1 MIPFEAD
8 EEDGTFTEMLKTLG
22 HDESPERKGVFQEH
36 ASRCKDELENGDDQ
50 EDLDAEEEDGRRRV
64 TPSHLEREFFLGS
77 DSEQPLQEAPRSQ
90 EIDPKLEAVHAAQAF
105 MFTKSGGTRKALVDW
120 GPRTGHIRLWKDK
133 YGEGWIEPEEPIE
146 NDCMHPSG
154 MVWFYDRE
162 ASENFTKKNIVDLP
176 VKFMLYEQ
184 NFKLGAAFVTLLER
198 PGEQQKSCS
207 SSRPRRQRARED
219 LQTECRKRRRTEEIE
234 EENEEDEI
242 EERSEENEDEQAE
255 MAEMENESFCDE
267 DAGQEDQDG
276 SQDSPRNS
284 HAANAVYEKYDEDE
298 EEDDN
303 YKQELDEIPQVP
315 QPPREPPPKRPR
327 AGAPG
332 SAHQNAKSMLQ
343 AEVPLAMKG
352 LAEKETAWS
361 PSDLSK
367 RTLKYFVGGLS
378 AAEHQ
383 EDWNA
388 AAEKFMRSSLDS
400 FSRACCS
407 KPWFLDAE
415 DLLKPILHSVSWELI
430 QDCSDASECLPES
443 LQELVEECYGRMM
456 DGCNFDHSVRDAV
469 HQSFGQHGKEIEAK
483 VVTAL
488 LRTHEGAVKKATEA
502 EGSSMRKI
510 EAFTKSWMNLG
521 MDRASVMLSHPEELF
536 SEDAILELFRLLLS
550 PTISESYTCVPRHL
564 RSPKG
569 RPPRNWNYI
578 RPCVRE
584 LLKRWREA
592 KGSSG
597 KSQKNGD
604 KVEKK
609 PLPKQVMPAALK
621 AKK

>member
-22 HDESPERKGVFQEH
+22 HDESSEAKGVFQER
-36 ASRCKDELENGDDQ
+36 ASDRCKDELENGDDQ
-50 EDLDAEEEDGRRRV
+50 EDLDEEEEDDDRRRV
-64 TPSHLEREFFLGS
+64 TPSHVEREFFLGS
-77 DSEQPLQEAPRSQ
+77 DSEQPLQEVPRPQ

-133 YGEGWIEPEEPIE
+133 YGEGWIEPEEPIQ

-162 ASENFTKKNIVDLP
+162 ASENFTKKSIVDLR

-207 SSRPRRQRARED
+207 SSLPRRQRAREE
-219 LQTECRKRRRTEEIE
+219 LQTECRKRRRTEEENEGIEERQSE
-234 EENEEDEI
+234 EENQGEL
-242 EERSEENEDEQAE
+242 AE
-255 MAEMENESFCDE
+255 MADMENESFCDE
-267 DAGQEDQDG
+267 DAGQDG

-284 HAANAVYEKYDEDE
+284 HAAHAVYEKYDEDE
-298 EEDDN
+298 EDDN
-303 YKQELDEIPQVP
+303 YQQELDEIPQVP
-315 QPPREPPPKRPR
+315 QPPCEPPPKRPR

-332 SAHQNAKSMLQ
+332 AAHQNAKSMLQ
-343 AEVPLAMKG
+343 TEVPLAMKG
-352 LAEKETAWS
+352 LAEKETIWS

-383 EDWNA
+383 DDWNA
-388 AAEKFMRSSLDS
+388 AAEKFIRNSLDS
-400 FSRACCS
+400 FSRACSS

-430 QDCSDASECLPES
+430 QDCSDASECSSES
-443 LQELVEECYGRMM
+443 LQELVEECYGKMM

-469 HQSFGQHGKEIEAK
+469 RQSFGQHGKEIEAK

-550 PTISESYTCVPRHL
+550 PTICESYTCVPRHL

-592 KGSSG
+592 RGSGG

-604 KVEKK
+604 KVEKN
-609 PLPKQVMPAALK
+609 PLPKRVMPAALK